1 MRAPVKQDGD
11 VTCFLTNSDQGLSS
25 KLNGNIIPRCGELTG
40 VAQVKPAVRK
50 ESFLLREKKRLIKVG
65 GFMDFAAA
73 KKVVEVHGLTH
84 KANLRTLPLALETQ
98 G

>member
-25 KLNGNIIPRCGELTG
+25 KLNGNIIPRSGELAG
-40 VAQVKPAVRK
+40 VAKVKPAVRK
-50 ESFLLREKKRLIKVG
+50 DSFLLRKKKRLIKVG

-73 KKVVEVHGLTH
+73 KRL
-84 KANLRTLPLALETQ
+84 LRFMA
-98 G
+98 